1 MDRSYGIWIRAT
13 VQSHGSEPRKDRMEL
28 LVRDRSRGTEPRNRA
43 VMGGW
48 RARVVSRRRGRTS
61 GLADAEL
68 LFARAHGPRSG
79 TLASAVTG
87 KASALSEHV
96 YDRTS

>member
-68 LFARAHGPRSG
+68 LFARLRELMGRAAAR
-79 TLASAVTG
+79 
-87 KASALSEHV
+87 
-96 YDRTS
+96 